1 MLDHTILRDFVK
13 QIRLN
18 HFKRSWRKANAENDT
33 VPMNHFPAELVSV
46 GKCSYGELNVVTFNR
61 CSKLKI
67 GSYCSIAQHVYFM
80 LDVEHRVNTVSTYP
94 YKAKCL
100 RLGDEAFS
108 KGDIVVGDDVWIGY
122 GATIMSG
129 THIGQGAV
137 VAAGAVVTRDVP
149 PYAIVGGVPAKV
161 IRYRFEPEIVEEL
174 LKIDY
179 SRLTDEMIK
188 EHIDE
193 LYTDLTCVEQFK
205 WFPRENEKK
214 FDKEVK

>member
-1 MLDHTILRDFVK
+1 MMMFGLV
-13 QIRLN
+13 
-18 HFKRSWRKANAENDT
+18 T
-33 VPMNHFPAELVSV
+33 VQLLCRGV
-46 GKCSYGELNVVTFNR
+46 
-61 CSKLKI
+61 
-67 GSYCSIAQHVYFM
+67 
-80 LDVEHRVNTVSTYP
+80 
-94 YKAKCL
+94 
-100 RLGDEAFS
+100 
-108 KGDIVVGDDVWIGY
+108 
-122 GATIMSG
+122 
-129 THIGQGAV
+129 HIGQGAV
-137 VAAGAVVTRDVP
+137 VAAGAVVTKDVP

-205 WFPRENEKK
+205 WFPRKNEKK

>member
-13 QIRLN
+13 QIWLN
-18 HFKRSWRKANAENDT
+18 HFKRSWRKVNAENDT
-33 VPMNHFPAELVSV
+33 VPMNLFPAELVNV
-46 GKCSYGELNVVTFNR
+46 GKYSYGELNVVTFNR

-129 THIGQGAV
+129 VHIGQGAV
-137 VAAGAVVTRDVP
+137 IAAGAVVTKDVP

-193 LYTDLTCVEQFK
+193 LYTNLEDVEQLE
-205 WFPRENEKK
+205 WMPKK
-214 FDKEVK
+214 C